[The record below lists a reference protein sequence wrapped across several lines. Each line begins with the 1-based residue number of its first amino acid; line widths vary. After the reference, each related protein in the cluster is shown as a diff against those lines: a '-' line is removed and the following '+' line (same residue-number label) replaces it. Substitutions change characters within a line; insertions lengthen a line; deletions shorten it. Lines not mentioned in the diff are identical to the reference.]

1 MSSTSAS
8 HTRGSDPPSLPKVV
22 AVVGPT
28 ASGKTDIAVA
38 VAGACSGEIIIADSR
53 QIYRGV
59 DISSNK
65 TPGQVDRRGRFVVNG
80 IPYHGLDVTD
90 PDSILTASQWK
101 AITLETINEILDRGN
116 VPVIEGG
123 TALYVTA
130 LLDNY
135 TFPDVA
141 PDRKLRRQFEEQIDR
156 EGLGPLADE
165 LLMRDPKAEA
175 FLDLDN
181 PRRVI
186 RALEVIEHT
195 GRPFSS
201 QRGKGE
207 KRFTDLRLGVRRPMT
222 QIDQRIE
229 KRAKQQFAMGLER
242 EAKQM
247 IQRYGNSLPSLSSI
261 GYLEWADYFAGT
273 ITKDEVLKRNIKRN
287 KKLARAQ
294 MKWFKRDKSIVWI
307 SSPEEA
313 VKQAERFLAA

>member
-1 MSSTSAS
+1 MHSTA
-8 HTRGSDPPSLPKVV
+8 LPKVI

-65 TPGQVDRRGRFVVNG
+65 TPGQVDRRGRFLVNG
-80 IPYHGLDVTD
+80 IPYHGLDLVD
-90 PDSILTASQWK
+90 PDKIPTVSQWK
-101 AITLETINEILDRGN
+101 RITRKTINEILERRN

-141 PDRKLRRQFEEQIDR
+141 PDRTLRRQLEEQIDR

-165 LLMRDPKAEA
+165 LLLRDPDAEA
-175 FLDLDN
+175 FVDLDN
-181 PRRVI
+181 SRRVI
-186 RALEVIEHT
+186 RALEVIERT
-195 GRPFSS
+195 NRPFSA

-207 KRFTDLRLGVRRPMT
+207 KLFDDLRLGVKRPMAE
-222 QIDQRIE
+222 IDARIE
-229 KRAKQQFAMGLER
+229 QRAKQQFAMGLER
-242 EAKQM
+242 EAKRM
-247 IQRYGNSLPSLSSI
+247 LQRHGKYLPSLSSI
-261 GYLEWADYFAGT
+261 GYLEWADYFAGN
-273 ITKDEVLKRNIKRN
+273 ITKDEVLERNIKRN

-307 SSPEEA
+307 TSAEEA
-313 VKQAERFLAA
+313 VDRAMDFLRDEAPA